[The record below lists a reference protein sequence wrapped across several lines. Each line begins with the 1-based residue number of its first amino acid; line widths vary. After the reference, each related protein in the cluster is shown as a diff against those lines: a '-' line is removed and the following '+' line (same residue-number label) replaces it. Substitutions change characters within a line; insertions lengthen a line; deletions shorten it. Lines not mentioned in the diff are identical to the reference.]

1 MEKKMRYLWVIGKTL
16 ETKIIDDPI
25 AIFRDG
31 SFDENSDRIYQIGQE
46 VKIEVVVR
54 PVTSLF
60 HNSVQ
65 QTDRANINNFGG

>member
-1 MEKKMRYLWVIGKTL
+1 MEKKMRYLWVIGKTH
-16 ETKIIDDPI
+16 EKKIIDDPI

-46 VKIEVVVR
+46 VKIDVVVR
-54 PVTSLF
+54 PVTSVF
-60 HNSVQ
+60 RDGIH

>member
-31 SFDENSDRIYQIGQE
+31 I
-46 VKIEVVVR
+46 
-54 PVTSLF
+54 
-60 HNSVQ
+60 H